1 MELSDLLASAWA
13 AVEKSGVP
21 TDQRSVA
28 FREAIAILRENGESP
43 LSGGLNGA
51 RKAAA
56 GKKAAAPSR
65 GRATTPAA
73 GNGSEIKVP
82 SESDFFTRLAEES
95 GVSEDDLRDVLQLT
109 STGDVHVTPATRKLG
124 DSKQKQT
131 QTIAALVAGARAY
144 GLLESPIDGKKVRT
158 EVQRKNCY
166 DRPNYSSKHLAGLK
180 GLNKGGTGDTLVLTS
195 KWIDDFKPAVNQA
208 LGRSGDGD

>member
-1 MELSDLLASAWA
+1 MELSDLLATAWA

-28 FREAIAILRENGESP
+28 FREAISILREDCESSP
-43 LSGGLNGA
+43 GGGSNGA

-56 GKKAAAPSR
+56 SKKAAAPSR
-65 GRATTPAA
+65 GRATTAA
-73 GNGSEIKVP
+73 AENGSSIEVP
-82 SESDFFTRLAEES
+82 SEANFFARLAEES
-95 GVSEDDLRDVLQLT
+95 GVAEADLRDVLQLT
-109 STGDVHVTPATRKLG
+109 PTGDVYVTPATRKLG

-131 QTIAALVAGARAY
+131 QTIATLVAGARAY
-144 GLLESPIDGKKVRT
+144 GLSESPIDGKKVRT

-195 KWIDDFKPAVNQA
+195 KWVDDFKPAVDQA